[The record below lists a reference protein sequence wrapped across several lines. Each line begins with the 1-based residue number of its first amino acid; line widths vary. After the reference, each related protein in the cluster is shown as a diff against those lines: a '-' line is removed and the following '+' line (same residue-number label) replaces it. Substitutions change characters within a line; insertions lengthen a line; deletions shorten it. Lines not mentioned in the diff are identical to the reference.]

1 MNTYSIKFFTENKG
15 WDKRGVRVIA
25 KNSTEA
31 IELAKI
37 RKKSQK
43 VKKFQLNGDIVN
55 FKTTL

>member
-1 MNTYSIKFFTENKG
+1 MNTYSIKFFMGNKG

-55 FKTTL
+55 FKTIL

>member
-1 MNTYSIKFFTENKG
+1 MNTYSIKFFMGNKG

-43 VKKFQLNGDIVN
+43 VKKF
-55 FKTTL
+55 